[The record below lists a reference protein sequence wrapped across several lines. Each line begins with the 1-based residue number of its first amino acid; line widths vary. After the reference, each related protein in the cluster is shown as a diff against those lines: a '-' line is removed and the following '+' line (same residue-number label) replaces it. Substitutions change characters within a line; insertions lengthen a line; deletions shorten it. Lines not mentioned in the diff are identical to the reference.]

1 MLIQEPPSSPQLTL
15 HSPLSLSC
23 SMQAHLTR
31 KMQQL
36 LFPTAQHNFSFPH
49 WPSTPGLTAHPT
61 LLTYYTSC
69 PWLPFP
75 SAPFSFS
82 LLGTRGSLLTL
93 NPPLCLPFIPQN
105 WSAPTHFPML
115 LKNADLLF
123 FKLVGIM
130 SPQVHLL
137 GRTSFILVSLRKNNI
152 PFPQLRPV
160 KDCPVWRH
168 QDGTPASARRPAARG
183 LRSPRSPA
191 RGSP

>member
-1 MLIQEPPSSPQLTL
+1 MLIQKPLSSPQLTA

-93 NPPLCLPFIPQN
+93 NPP
-105 WSAPTHFPML
+105 SACRSSH
-115 LKNADLLF
+115 
-123 FKLVGIM
+123 
-130 SPQVHLL
+130 
-137 GRTSFILVSLRKNNI
+137 RTDPLQYISRCYSRTQTFCSLS
-152 PFPQLRPV
+152 
-160 KDCPVWRH
+160 
-168 QDGTPASARRPAARG
+168 SATSRNLSA
-183 LRSPRSPA
+183 L
-191 RGSP
+191 